1 MRAAPLTLFASLM
14 LLPNLIVCA
23 QDKDGK
29 ELTAESAQFRALMR
43 SSPALQLK
51 LTELPMSPPRPG
63 WKIEMASSVA
73 VDRNGLIYVLQ
84 RGSDADP
91 VIVVDRQ
98 GRVVRSWGRGLYKIP
113 HSIRIDGTGN
123 VWTVDAGSS
132 MVYKFSAD
140 GKQLLEINVGGLP
153 TSPRSAFCGTTDIA
167 FARDRILIADGYANA
182 RIVEYSNEGKRLRE
196 WGVPGEG
203 PGQFRIPHAIAIDR
217 EGIIYVADRENGRIQ
232 RFSHDGRYLDEW
244 RHLGKTFSLKVAG
257 AGELWLGTQP
267 RDVENGAE
275 PWIVK
280 VDRKTGKIQ
289 GVVESRGHH
298 SVDLNDD
305 GEPLTGARPDKVLWF
320 RKTLR

>member
-1 MRAAPLTLFASLM
+1 
-14 LLPNLIVCA
+14 
-23 QDKDGK
+23 
-29 ELTAESAQFRALMR
+29 
-43 SSPALQLK
+43 
-51 LTELPMSPPRPG
+51 
-63 WKIEMASSVA
+63 MASSVA

-113 HSIRIDGTGN
+113 HSIRIDGDGN

-203 PGQFRIPHAIAIDR
+203 PGPIPDSARHRHRSRGNHLCCRSR
-217 EGIIYVADRENGRIQ
+217 ER
-232 RFSHDGRYLDEW
+232 SHPA
-244 RHLGKTFSLKVAG
+244 F
-257 AGELWLGTQP
+257 QP
-267 RDVENGAE
+267 RGPLSGRVASLGEDVLVEGGSRQANYGWALNPE
-275 PWIVK
+275 TWKTALNPGLSKWIE
-280 VDRKTGKIQ
+280 RQ
-289 GVVESRGHH
+289 
-298 SVDLNDD
+298 
-305 GEPLTGARPDKVLWF
+305 ARF
-320 RKTLR
+320 RELSNRAAITRST